1 MERSNGCQ
9 KRRVEHIVRGAL
21 APLLVA
27 GSAPLAS
34 RDAGEHAADKYK
46 AGQGRMT
53 RHLREN
59 GDCSTHEHIE
69 RARSARMTLQKRG
82 LGGLTWRQEGV
93 DVEGEAPPSAVVEG
107 SSAAPTTPPPRWP
120 TSPQSAHLRSTL
132 PQLGAHAPASSARA
146 FALQPCRAAF
156 LPVARRCRTRPAL
169 KVCVIGRLCLPRP
182 RCRRHSS
189 RRRGAR
195 HCEDARLLTHEVML
209 PS

>member
-9 KRRVEHIVRGAL
+9 KRRVEHIVRGAS

-53 RHLREN
+53 QHLREN

-82 LGGLTWRQEGV
+82 LGGLTWRQEAV
-93 DVEGEAPPSAVVEG
+93 DDEEEAPPNAVVEG
-107 SSAAPTTPPPRWP
+107 SSAVRLSPHHGGPPKQCWLPKPPRIAEEP
-120 TSPQSAHLRSTL
+120 GRVHASGGRGQTRERIRTTHTLRE
-132 PQLGAHAPASSARA
+132 
-146 FALQPCRAAF
+146 
-156 LPVARRCRTRPAL
+156 V
-169 KVCVIGRLCLPRP
+169 
-182 RCRRHSS
+182 SS
-189 RRRGAR
+189 RATPAFPLHSFAGL
-195 HCEDARLLTHEVML
+195 HRLRAG
-209 PS
+209 